1 MIFYIVWSEGNMLV
15 QDPDKTNL
23 NDAVGYTQLVNC

>member
-15 QDPDKTNL
+15 HEPKETNL
-23 NDAVGYTQLVNC
+23 NDALGYTQLVNC